1 MTTARP
7 ARMATLTGIS
17 ERTAYAL
24 LDGDNGEG
32 FLSVE
37 DFKPYR
43 NIDMHVDAEAT
54 YEIDGR
60 LVHAWSYE
68 HEEEW
73 ETTGARVYI
82 TRIRICDSDGDDF
95 GIKPEELF
103 DTDTMERIIRNE
115 LMWRYR

>member
-7 ARMATLTGIS
+7 ARTATWSGIS

-32 FLSVE
+32 YLSVE
-37 DFKPYR
+37 DFKPYG

-115 LMWRYR
+115 LMMRYR